1 MLASL
6 SATPSLRL
14 LLFLVPFGKFA
25 PRPEFSLLVTIFS
38 AFVLL
43 PRWVFHTANRH
54 LSRPRVR
61 RVRVT
66 GRDAAPTRAPPE
78 TTPAR
83 VPTKMA
89 PTRLPPQQPLTHQPG
104 TTDRVI
110 RDTDVGPTCGVRD
123 ASPVVTTAMA
133 AALPWPRMI
142 PPRRTPMTTEDRNHY
157 SQILLKS

>member
-54 LSRPRVR
+54 MSRPRVR

-66 GRDAAPTRAPPE
+66 VRDVAPTRAPPE
-78 TTPAR
+78 IHQPVCQPR
-83 VPTKMA
+83 WRPHDC
-89 PTRLPPQQPLTHQPG
+89 PQQPLTHQPG

-123 ASPVVTTAMA
+123 APPVVTTAMA

-142 PPRRTPMTTEDRNHY
+142 PPRRTPMTTEDRNHCF
-157 SQILLKS
+157 QILLKS